1 MRVPMALLVL
11 LFSLPVFSQSS
22 PDSALLQLRGLSD
35 ELVSYAQDLSEK
47 GVEITDQMLRQKVF
61 AMFDSIMVGEAL
73 DSCKTWL
80 DDGLERGWVLANTD
94 DFEWALPWPASGKI
108 AVRCVTR
115 KPEEIL
121 YRCSWSPIFYVSRGL
136 SFLEDSGKGELLIL
150 GTVSRESL
158 KTKNMS
164 IRLLKTSSGWKIG
177 EVQRAHCEAR
187 SQLANKG

>member
-1 MRVPMALLVL
+1 MRVLTALLVL

-22 PDSALLQLRGLSD
+22 PDSVLLQLRGLSD

-73 DSCKTWL
+73 DSCKAWL

-121 YRCSWSPIFYVSRGL
+121 YRCSWSPIFYVRR
-136 SFLEDSGKGELLIL
+136 FYLEDSGEGELLIL

-158 KTKNMS
+158 KMPNMS

-177 EVQRAHCEAR
+177 EVQRAHCEAK